1 MKSIKIISIFLLISV
16 IGSLFSVSASAKKS
30 DIKTYKG
37 YKYIEVNN
45 KKEICIIGLKKNGY
59 KFDGKK
65 ITMSFPKK
73 IKEKK
78 VTEVDLG
85 KIYRNTFPVGYVLTK
100 DGDSIPMIINIH
112 SKIKKINSSLEGD
125 IYWINVS
132 KKNKH
137 YCSKGG
143 VLYNK
148 KKTVLVQYNRNHPR
162 KKYTVPK
169 TVKVIGDCAL
179 SYSDNLER
187 INLNNGLKIIGN
199 FALYNSFNKY
209 KENNR
214 INKIPKTVKIIKKS
228 AFGNVWLN
236 NGRIRIPKSVKK
248 IGKENFG
255 FFSYPYYPRYIKS
268 FIIEGKKGSAAWKY
282 AKKHKLKFKAV

>member
-1 MKSIKIISIFLLISV
+1 MKSIRIISLLLAVTIL
-16 IGSLFSVSASAKKS
+16 GGLFSISASAKKS

-45 KKEICIIGLKKNGY
+45 KKEIRIVGFEKNGY

-85 KIYRNTFPVGYVLTK
+85 KIYKNTFPVGYVLTK
-100 DGDSIPMIINIH
+100 DGESIPMIINIH
-112 SKIKKINSSLEGD
+112 SKIKKINSSLKGD

-132 KKNKH
+132 KKNRY

-162 KKYTVPK
+162 KTFTVPK
-169 TVKVIGDCAL
+169 SVKEIGNCAL

-187 INLNNGLKIIGN
+187 INLNNGLKIIGDS
-199 FALYNSFNKY
+199 ALCGAFNEY
-209 KENNR
+209 KENYR

-228 AFGNVWLN
+228 AFSDVWLN

-248 IGKENFG
+248 IEKENFG
-255 FFSYPYYPRYIKS
+255 FFSYPYYPRYDKK
-268 FIIEGKKGSAAWKY
+268 FIIEGKKGSAAWEY
-282 AKKHKLKFKAV
+282 AKKHKLKFIAV